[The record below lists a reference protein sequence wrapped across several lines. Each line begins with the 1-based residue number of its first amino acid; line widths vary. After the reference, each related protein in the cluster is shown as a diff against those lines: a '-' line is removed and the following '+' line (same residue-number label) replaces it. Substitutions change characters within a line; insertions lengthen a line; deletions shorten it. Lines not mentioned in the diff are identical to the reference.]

1 MTVTAPHPLFG
12 ERAPSPLPMTLAL
25 CACGAA
31 LLGATGL
38 PRIPVRDLVAA
49 APAPRPVV
57 QPEAPAPALAPA
69 PAPTPAPVP
78 TAAIGAQND
87 CPPRVSVRFETAS
100 WRAPEGLSARL
111 RGVRQALDADPRAT
125 VLVLGFADPD
135 GSDRDNHLLS
145 VRRAASVA
153 RALQRVGVARGRMT
167 LRGFGAL
174 TADADV
180 PGFAELRRVVVRVR
194 GRAACAGAAE
204 EVVGP

>member
-1 MTVTAPHPLFG
+1 MTVTAPHPLLG
-12 ERAPSPLPMTLAL
+12 ERAPSPLPMILAL

-38 PRIPVRDLVAA
+38 PRIPVRGLVAS

-69 PAPTPAPVP
+69 PAPV
-78 TAAIGAQND
+78 AAVAVGDQNA
-87 CPPRVSVRFETAS
+87 CPPRVSVRFATAS
-100 WRAPEGLSARL
+100 WRAPEGLTGRL

-145 VRRAASVA
+145 VRRASSVA

-174 TADADV
+174 TAEAEV

-194 GRAACAGAAE
+194 GRASCAGGAE